1 MVRVNAPYALT
12 ARVKGGHMSAT
23 AFYQLGRDLQRIS
36 ESLTFA
42 RYRKL
47 HPQVRIGF
55 AHHEDRLYFTLTDAA
70 LGHNGVIKYANTIQ
84 ELIEVAHDALFR
96 EGEIEVQ

>member
-1 MVRVNAPYALT
+1 
-12 ARVKGGHMSAT
+12 MSARP
-23 AFYQLGRDLQRIS
+23 FYQLGRDLQRLS

-42 RYRKL
+42 HYRKL

-55 AHHEDRLYFTLTDAA
+55 THQGDKLYFTLTDAA
-70 LGHNGVIKYANTIQ
+70 LGHRGVIKYADTAQ

>member
-1 MVRVNAPYALT
+1 
-12 ARVKGGHMSAT
+12 MSAKQ
-23 AFYQLGRDLQRIS
+23 FYQLGRDLQRIS
-36 ESLTFA
+36 ESITFA
-42 RYRKL
+42 HYKRL

-55 AHHEDRLYFTLTDAA
+55 AHRGDEVYFTLTDAA
-70 LGHNGVIKYANTIQ
+70 LGHRGVIRYAETAH